1 VKQLLV
7 MRHAKSDWRAGG
19 TSDHERPLNRR
30 GVASA
35 KVMGTTLARI
45 GLEPEL
51 VVTSTAVRAHTT
63 ATLAADAGGWSSP
76 IVTDPRLY
84 DSYVDGVLTVIAETP
99 EHVARLMVVGHQPTW
114 GALVARLTGA
124 TAAMRTASVAVIDLM
139 SGRDWDVGSDPSGHP
154 GGELSGLLQPR
165 YFMDGETD

>member
-1 VKQLLV
+1 
-7 MRHAKSDWRAGG
+7 
-19 TSDHERPLNRR
+19 
-30 GVASA
+30 
-35 KVMGTTLARI
+35 MGTTLTRI

>member
-7 MRHAKSDWRAGG
+7 MRHAKSDWHAGG

-35 KVMGTTLARI
+35 KAMGAALTRI

-76 IVTDPRLY
+76 IVTDHRLY
-84 DSYVDGVLTVIAETP
+84 DSYVDGVLAVISETP

-114 GALVARLTGA
+114 GALVERLTGA
-124 TAAMRTASVAVIDLM
+124 AAAMRTASVAVIDLM
-139 SGRDWDVGSDPSGHP
+139 LGPDWGIGSDPSGPP